1 MDSTIIYSY
10 FKNLINNQFYKNKE
24 DILERLK
31 AFYENGIITKEQ
43 YDELVALTEEKY
55 KDNE

>member
-10 FKNLINNQFYKNKE
+10 FKNLINNKFYKNKE
-24 DILERLK
+24 DILVRLK

-55 KDNE
+55 KDNK